1 MRTLLLL
8 ASLGLML
15 TVQLGTAATTTA
27 TSNAMAASLPT
38 SSPNALPTIPY
49 EKYRLGNGLE
59 VILAQDRSL
68 PIVAVNLWYH
78 VGAANE
84 EPGRTGFAHLFE
96 HMMFT
101 GSKHIRRG
109 RADELLSA
117 AGVSDSNA
125 TTSFDRTNYF
135 DTVPSNQLELALWT
149 HADRMGYL
157 LDSLDQTA
165 LTNQQDVVRN
175 ERRQSYENRPYG
187 IVDEA
192 MFHALFP
199 QGHPYRPA
207 VIGSHV
213 DIQSARL
220 ADVRDFFKHYY
231 RPNNATLVICGDFDT
246 ATAKRL
252 VQKQFGSFKR
262 GADVPPP
269 AVATPALVSEQRLIV
284 TDQIEL
290 ERVDLAWLT
299 PPKFKSGDAELAIA
313 ASILAG
319 GKASRLYQKLVYDL
333 QVAQDVSADQDSYAL
348 TSIFD
353 VQAVARAG
361 HTAAELQPL
370 IDAEIAA
377 LAADGPTAAEVE
389 RARNQIE
396 RSLYQ
401 GLQKVGGRADQLN
414 LYNQYLGDPGFLPKD
429 IERYTSVTAADVQRA
444 VRDYLR
450 TNARV
455 VVLAV
460 RGDKKLD
467 PDPPAPPAPVA
478 TGTESINP
486 DEPWRNTP
494 PRPGPVRVPVL
505 PQPTSFKLANGLT
518 VLHFQRPHLP
528 IATAELVVNAGL
540 ASTDPALPGVPDFA
554 AAMLDEGTRT
564 RNARQ
569 IAEQFE
575 QLGADYAAQTRRDV
589 TVLSVDGLSRNF
601 ADAMALLADVA
612 QRPTF
617 PGDEVE
623 RQRKSR
629 LSDIASAREEPGVLA
644 AAAFA
649 RAVYGPANP
658 YGTSSMGTE
667 KSVTQTSDAD
677 LRQWWQTQFRPSS
690 AALIV
695 VGAIDAASLR
705 TLVEREWGSWQPA
718 GEAPAAVVAPPATS
732 TKARAVIID
741 KPDSPQTSL
750 RIGRLAVERTTPD
763 YPGLQVLN
771 HAVGGSYTSRINQ
784 NLREDKG
791 YTYGANSRF
800 DYGRKLGS
808 FFVATAVRSD
818 VTEPAIH
825 EIIGELARAQSAP
838 LAAAELSQARGALTQ
853 SLPASFETNDAT
865 SSSFA
870 ELFAYGLPLDYYRH
884 LPAQFSGVT
893 GAATEALAHRFLDPK
908 SMVFVGV
915 GDRVKLDAALT
926 ALGLGPIEVWPISGT
941 LF

>member
-1 MRTLLLL
+1 MRTLLMLG
-8 ASLGLML
+8 ALGLTL
-15 TVQLGTAATTTA
+15 STRIAAA
-27 TSNAMAASLPT
+27 P
-38 SSPNALPTIPY
+38 LPTIPY

-59 VILAQDRSL
+59 VILAQDRTL

-109 RADELLSA
+109 EADRLLAA

-135 DTVPSNQLELALWT
+135 DTVPSNQLELALWA

-165 LTNQQDVVRN
+165 LSNQQDVVRN
-175 ERRQSYENRPYG
+175 ERRQSFENRPYG

-192 MFHALFP
+192 IFHALFA

-207 VIGSHV
+207 IIGSHV
-213 DIQSARL
+213 DIQAARL

-252 VQKQFGSFKR
+252 VQRQFGSFKR
-262 GADVPPP
+262 GAGVPAP
-269 AVATPALVSEQRLIV
+269 AVTTPPLTSEQRFSV

-299 PPKFKSGDAELAIA
+299 PPKFRPGDAELSIA

-319 GKASRLYQKLVYDL
+319 GKASRLYQKLVYEM

-348 TSIFD
+348 TSIFG

-370 IDAEIAA
+370 VDAEIAR

-396 RSLYQ
+396 RALYQ

-429 IERYTSVTAADVQRA
+429 IERYTRVTPADVQRV
-444 VRDYLR
+444 VREYLR
-450 TNARV
+450 TNNRV

-460 RGDKKLD
+460 RGEKKLD
-467 PDPPAPPAPVA
+467 PDPAAPPAPVA
-478 TGTESINP
+478 SGTESINA
-486 DEPWRNTP
+486 DERWRNTP
-494 PRPGPVRVPVL
+494 PKPGPVRTPVL
-505 PQPTSFKLANGLT
+505 PQPDSFKLANGLT
-518 VLHFQRPHLP
+518 VLHFERPQMP
-528 IATAELVVNAGL
+528 IVTAALVVNAGL
-540 ASTDPALPGVPDFA
+540 ASTDPALPGIPDFA

-575 QLGADYAAQTRRDV
+575 QLGTAYGAQTRRDTTAV
-589 TVLSVDGLSRNF
+589 TVDGLSRSF
-601 ADAMALLADVA
+601 EDTMTLLADVA
-612 QRPTF
+612 QHPTF
-617 PGDEVE
+617 PADEIE
-623 RQRKSR
+623 RERKSR
-629 LSDIASAREEPGVLA
+629 LSEIVSAREEPRVLA
-644 AAAFA
+644 AAAFD
-649 RAVYGPANP
+649 RAVFGPANP
-658 YGTSSMGTE
+658 YGASSIGTE
-667 KSVTQTSDAD
+667 KSVEQITEAN
-677 LRQWWQTQFRPSS
+677 LRNWWQAQFRPTN

-695 VGAIDAASLR
+695 VGAIDAARLR
-705 TLVEREWGSWQPA
+705 ALVEREWGSWQPS
-718 GEAPAAVVAPPATS
+718 GDAPAVTSASPATT
-732 TKARAVIID
+732 TKARAVIVD
-741 KPDSPQTSL
+741 KPNSPQTSL
-750 RIGRLAVERTTPD
+750 RIGRLGVERTTPD
-763 YPGLQVLN
+763 YPALQVLN
-771 HAVGGSYTSRINQ
+771 FAVGGSYTSRINQ

-791 YTYGANSRF
+791 YTYGAQSRF
-800 DYGRKLGS
+800 DSGRKLGS
-808 FFVATAVRSD
+808 FFVATAVRAD

-825 EIIGELARAQSAP
+825 EIISELARAESAP
-838 LAAAELSQARGALTQ
+838 LAASELSQARGALTQ
-853 SLPASFETNDAT
+853 SLPAKFETNGAT
-865 SSSFA
+865 SASFSD
-870 ELFAYGLPLDYYRH
+870 LFAYGLPLDYYRR
-884 LPAQFSGVT
+884 LPAQFSSVK
-893 GAATEALAHRFLDPK
+893 ATTAEALARRYLDPA
-908 SMVFVGV
+908 SMVIVAV
-915 GDRVKLDAALT
+915 GDRTKLEAALKN
-926 ALGLGPIEVWPISGT
+926 LGVGPVEVWSIAGT

>member
-1 MRTLLLL
+1 ML
-8 ASLGLML
+8 AVLGLTL
-15 TVQLGTAATTTA
+15 STRVATAAE
-27 TSNAMAASLPT
+27 
-38 SSPNALPTIPY
+38 LPTIPY
-49 EKYRLGNGLE
+49 ERYRLGNGLE

-109 RADELLSA
+109 LADELLAA
-117 AGVSDSNA
+117 AGASDSNA

-165 LTNQQDVVRN
+165 LSNQQDVVRN

-192 MFHALFP
+192 IFHALFP

-207 VIGSHV
+207 IIGSHL
-213 DIQSARL
+213 DIQAARL
-220 ADVRDFFKHYY
+220 ADVRDFFKRYY
-231 RPNNATLVICGDFDT
+231 RPNNATLVICGDFDA

-262 GADVPPP
+262 GTEIPAPAITTPPL
-269 AVATPALVSEQRLIV
+269 TSEQRFTV
-284 TDQIEL
+284 TDRIEL

-299 PPKFKSGDAELAIA
+299 PPKFKPGDAELAIT

-319 GKASRLYQKLVYDL
+319 GKASRLYQKLVYEME
-333 QVAQDVSADQDSYAL
+333 VAQDVSADQDSYAL
-348 TSIFD
+348 TSIFG
-353 VQAVARAG
+353 VEAVARAG

-370 IDAEIAA
+370 VDAEIAK

-396 RSLYQ
+396 RALYQ
-401 GLQKVGGRADQLN
+401 SLQRVGARADRLN
-414 LYNQYLGDPGFLPKD
+414 LYNQYLADPGYLPKD
-429 IERYTSVTAADVQRA
+429 IERYTRVSAADVQRA
-444 VRDYLR
+444 VREYLR

-460 RGDKKLD
+460 RGEKKLE
-467 PDPPAPPAPVA
+467 PDPPAPAAPAGS
-478 TGTESINP
+478 GTEAINA
-486 DEPWRNTP
+486 DESWRNTP
-494 PRPGPVRVPVL
+494 PKPGPARAPVL
-505 PQPTSFKLANGLT
+505 PQPQSFKLANGLR
-518 VLHFQRPHLP
+518 VLHFQRPQMP
-528 IATAELVVNAGL
+528 IVTAELVVNAGL

-575 QLGADYAAQTRRDV
+575 QLGSAYDAHTRRD
-589 TVLSVDGLSRNF
+589 TTALTVDGLARNF
-601 ADAMALLADVA
+601 ADTMTLLADVA

-617 PGDEVE
+617 PADEVE
-623 RQRKSR
+623 RERKSR
-629 LSDIASAREEPGVLA
+629 LSEIASAREEPRVLA
-644 AAAFA
+644 GVAFA
-649 RAVYGPANP
+649 RAIYGPANP
-658 YGTSSMGTE
+658 YGASSIGTE
-667 KSVTQTSDAD
+667 KSVAQATEAD
-677 LRQWWQTQFRPSS
+677 LRNWWQAQFRPAN

-705 TLVEREWGSWQPA
+705 ALVEREWGSWRPIGDA
-718 GEAPAAVVAPPATS
+718 PPVAVAAPATT
-732 TKARAVIID
+732 TKARVVIVD

-750 RIGRLAVERTTPD
+750 RVGRLGTERTTPD
-763 YPGLQVLN
+763 YPALQVLN
-771 HAVGGSYTSRINQ
+771 FAIGGSYTSRINQ

-791 YTYGANSRF
+791 YTYGAQSRF

-808 FFVATAVRSD
+808 FFVTTAVRTD
-818 VTEPAIH
+818 VTGPAIH
-825 EIIGELARAQSAP
+825 EIIAELERAESAP
-838 LAAAELSQARGALTQ
+838 LAAAELNQARGALTQ
-853 SLPASFETNDAT
+853 SLPADFETNSAT
-865 SSSFA
+865 SSSFS
-870 ELFAYGLPLDYYRH
+870 ELFAYGLPLDYFRH
-884 LPAQFSGVT
+884 LPAQFSSVK
-893 GAATEALAHRFLDPK
+893 ATTAEALARRYFDPA
-908 SMVFVGV
+908 SMVIVAV
-915 GDRVKLDAALT
+915 GDRAKLEAALNKLD
-926 ALGLGPIEVWPISGT
+926 LGPIEVWAIAT

>member
-8 ASLGLML
+8 ASFGLML
-15 TVQLGTAATTTA
+15 HIQPATAAAVSA
-27 TSNAMAASLPT
+27 TSLPTALPTSLPT
-38 SSPNALPTIPY
+38 SLPTIPY

-96 HMMFT
+96 HMMFA
-101 GSKHIRRG
+101 GSKHLRRG
-109 RADELLSA
+109 LADELLSA

-165 LTNQQDVVRN
+165 LSNQQDVVRN

-187 IVDEA
+187 IVEEA
-192 MFHALFP
+192 TFHALFP

-213 DIQSARL
+213 DIQAARM
-220 ADVRDFFKHYY
+220 ADVRDFFKRYY

-262 GADVPPP
+262 GTDVPLP
-269 AVATPALVSEQRLIV
+269 AVTTPPLTAEQRFTI

-290 ERVDLAWLT
+290 ERLDLAWLT
-299 PPKFKSGDAELAIA
+299 PPKFKPGDAELSVA

-319 GKASRLYQKLVYDL
+319 GKASRLYQKLVYEM

-348 TSIFD
+348 TSIFA

-370 IDAEIAA
+370 VDAEVAR

-414 LYNQYLGDPGFLPKD
+414 LYNQYLGDPGYLAKD
-429 IERYTSVTAADVQRA
+429 IERYARVSAADVQRA
-444 VRDYLR
+444 VREYLR

-460 RGDKKLD
+460 RGEKKLD

-478 TGTESINP
+478 AGTESINT
-486 DEPWRNTP
+486 DESWRNTP
-494 PRPGPVRVPVL
+494 PKPGPVRAPVL
-505 PQPTSFKLANGLT
+505 PQPGSFKLANGLT
-518 VLHFQRPHLP
+518 VLHFQRPQMP
-528 IATAELVVNAGL
+528 IVTAELVVNAGL
-540 ASTDPALPGVPDFA
+540 ASTNPALPGVPDFA

-564 RNARQ
+564 RSAQQ

-575 QLGADYAAQTRRDV
+575 QLGTAYGAQTRRD
-589 TVLSVDGLSRNF
+589 TTALSVDGLSRNF
-601 ADAMALLADVA
+601 AGTMALLADVA

-617 PGDEVE
+617 PADEVE

-644 AAAFA
+644 GAAFA

-658 YGTSSMGTE
+658 YGTSNIGTE
-667 KSVTQTSDAD
+667 KSVAQTTEAD
-677 LRQWWQTQFRPSS
+677 LRNWWQAQFRPAN

-705 TLVEREWGSWQPA
+705 ALVEREWGSWQPV
-718 GEAPAAVVAPPATS
+718 GNAPAAVSAALATT

-741 KPDSPQTSL
+741 KPNSPQTSL
-750 RIGRLAVERTTPD
+750 RIGRLGTERTTSD
-763 YPGLQVLN
+763 YPALQVLN
-771 HAVGGSYTSRINQ
+771 YAVGGSYTSRINQ

-791 YTYGANSRF
+791 YTYGAQSRF

-808 FFVATAVRSD
+808 FFVATAVRAD

-825 EIIGELARAQSAP
+825 EIISELARAESAP
-838 LAAAELSQARGALTQ
+838 LATTELNQARGALTQ
-853 SLPASFETNDAT
+853 SLPAKFETNGAT
-865 SSSFA
+865 SSSFS
-870 ELFAYGLPLDYYRH
+870 ELFAYGLPLDYFRR
-884 LPAQFSGVT
+884 LPAQFSGVKAT
-893 GAATEALAHRFLDPK
+893 AAEALAHRYFDPA
-908 SMVFVGV
+908 SMVFVAV
-915 GDRVKLDAALT
+915 GDRAKLEAALNK
-926 ALGLGPIEVWPISGT
+926 LGLGPIEVWPIAGT

>member
-8 ASLGLML
+8 ASVGLML
-15 TVQLGTAATTTA
+15 NAPLVAAA
-27 TSNAMAASLPT
+27 PLPAASLPNLPPT
-38 SSPNALPTIPY
+38 ALPTSLPSIPY

-109 RADELLSA
+109 LADELLSA

-165 LTNQQDVVRN
+165 LSNQQDVVRN

-199 QGHPYRPA
+199 PGHPYRPA

-213 DIQSARL
+213 DIQAARL
-220 ADVRDFFKHYY
+220 ADVRDFFKRYY
-231 RPNNATLVICGDFDT
+231 RPNNVTLVICGDFDT
-246 ATAKRL
+246 AMAKRL

-262 GADVPPP
+262 GTEVPPP
-269 AVATPALVSEQRLIV
+269 AVITPALTSEQRFIV

-290 ERVDLAWLT
+290 ERVDLSWLT
-299 PPKFKSGDAELAIA
+299 PPKFKVGDAELSIA
-313 ASILAG
+313 AAILAG
-319 GKASRLYQKLVYDL
+319 GKASRLYQKLVYEL
-333 QVAQDVSADQDSYAL
+333 QVAQEVSADQDSYTL

-353 VQAVARAG
+353 IQAVARAG

-370 IDAEIAA
+370 VDAEIAK
-377 LAADGPTAAEVE
+377 LAADGPTTAEVE

-414 LYNQYLGDPGFLPKD
+414 LYNQYLGDPGYLPKD
-429 IERYTSVTAADVQRA
+429 IERYASVTAADVQRV

-450 TNARV
+450 PNARV

-467 PDPPAPPAPVA
+467 PDPAAPPAPVA
-478 TGTESINP
+478 SGTESINA
-486 DEPWRNTP
+486 DESWRTKP
-494 PRPGPVRVPVL
+494 PKPGPVRVPVL
-505 PQPTSFKLANGLT
+505 PQPQSFKLANGLT
-518 VLHFQRPHLP
+518 ILHFQRPQLP
-528 IATAELVVNAGL
+528 IVTAELVVNGGL
-540 ASTDPALPGVPDFA
+540 ASTDPALPGVPDFS

-564 RNARQ
+564 RSAQQ

-575 QLGADYAAQTRRDV
+575 QLGTAYGAQTRRD
-589 TVLSVDGLSRNF
+589 TTALSVDGLSRNF
-601 ADAMALLADVA
+601 SDTMKLLADVA
-612 QRPTF
+612 QRPIF
-617 PGDEVE
+617 PADEVE
-623 RQRKSR
+623 RQRQSR

-644 AAAFA
+644 SAAFA
-649 RAVYGPANP
+649 RAVYGPGNA
-658 YGTSSMGTE
+658 YGTSNIGTE
-667 KSVTQTSDAD
+667 KSVAQTTEKD
-677 LRQWWQTQFRPSS
+677 LRTWWQAQFRPAN

-705 TLVEREWGSWQPA
+705 ALVEREWGSWQPV
-718 GEAPAAVVAPPATS
+718 GDAPAAIVAVPATT
-732 TKARAVIID
+732 TKARAIIVD
-741 KPDSPQTSL
+741 KPNAPQTSL
-750 RIGRLAVERTTPD
+750 RVGRLAAERTTPD
-763 YPGLQVLN
+763 YPALQVLN
-771 HAVGGSYTSRINQ
+771 YAVGGSYTSRINQ

-791 YTYGANSRF
+791 YTYGAQSRF

-808 FFVATAVRSD
+808 FFVATSVRAD

-825 EIIGELARAQSAP
+825 EITGELTRAESAP
-838 LAAAELSQARGALTQ
+838 LAATELNQARGALTQ
-853 SLPASFETNDAT
+853 SLPAKFETNGAT
-865 SSSFA
+865 SASFS
-870 ELFAYGLPLDYYRH
+870 ELFAYGLPLDYYRR
-884 LPAQFSGVT
+884 LPAQFSGVK
-893 GAATEALAHRFLDPK
+893 AATAEALAHRYFDPA
-908 SMVFVGV
+908 SMVFVAV
-915 GDRVKLDAALT
+915 GDRAQLEAALNK
-926 ALGLGPIEVWPISGT
+926 LGLGPVEVWAIAGT

>member
-1 MRTLLLL
+1 MP
-8 ASLGLML
+8 AS
-15 TVQLGTAATTTA
+15 T
-27 TSNAMAASLPT
+27 SLPNALT
-38 SSPNALPTIPY
+38 SALPTIPY

-84 EPGRTGFAHLFE
+84 EPSRTGFAHLFE

-187 IVDEA
+187 IVEEA

-269 AVATPALVSEQRLIV
+269 SVTTPPLVSEQRLIV

-313 ASILAG
+313 ATILAG

-370 IDAEIAA
+370 IDAEIAK
-377 LAADGPTAAEVE
+377 LAGDGPTAAEVE

-401 GLQKVGGRADQLN
+401 GLQKSR
-414 LYNQYLGDPGFLPKD
+414 
-429 IERYTSVTAADVQRA
+429 RSRRSVEPLQ
-444 VRDYLR
+444 
-450 TNARV
+450 
-455 VVLAV
+455 
-460 RGDKKLD
+460 
-467 PDPPAPPAPVA
+467 PV
-478 TGTESINP
+478 
-486 DEPWRNTP
+486 
-494 PRPGPVRVPVL
+494 PR
-505 PQPTSFKLANGLT
+505 
-518 VLHFQRPHLP
+518 
-528 IATAELVVNAGL
+528 
-540 ASTDPALPGVPDFA
+540 
-554 AAMLDEGTRT
+554 
-564 RNARQ
+564 
-569 IAEQFE
+569 
-575 QLGADYAAQTRRDV
+575 
-589 TVLSVDGLSRNF
+589 
-601 ADAMALLADVA
+601 
-612 QRPTF
+612 
-617 PGDEVE
+617 
-623 RQRKSR
+623 
-629 LSDIASAREEPGVLA
+629 
-644 AAAFA
+644 
-649 RAVYGPANP
+649 
-658 YGTSSMGTE
+658 
-667 KSVTQTSDAD
+667 
-677 LRQWWQTQFRPSS
+677 
-690 AALIV
+690 
-695 VGAIDAASLR
+695 
-705 TLVEREWGSWQPA
+705 
-718 GEAPAAVVAPPATS
+718 
-732 TKARAVIID
+732 
-741 KPDSPQTSL
+741 
-750 RIGRLAVERTTPD
+750 
-763 YPGLQVLN
+763 
-771 HAVGGSYTSRINQ
+771 
-784 NLREDKG
+784 
-791 YTYGANSRF
+791 
-800 DYGRKLGS
+800 
-808 FFVATAVRSD
+808 
-818 VTEPAIH
+818 
-825 EIIGELARAQSAP
+825 
-838 LAAAELSQARGALTQ
+838 
-853 SLPASFETNDAT
+853 
-865 SSSFA
+865 
-870 ELFAYGLPLDYYRH
+870 
-884 LPAQFSGVT
+884 
-893 GAATEALAHRFLDPK
+893 
-908 SMVFVGV
+908 
-915 GDRVKLDAALT
+915 
-926 ALGLGPIEVWPISGT
+926 
-941 LF
+941 